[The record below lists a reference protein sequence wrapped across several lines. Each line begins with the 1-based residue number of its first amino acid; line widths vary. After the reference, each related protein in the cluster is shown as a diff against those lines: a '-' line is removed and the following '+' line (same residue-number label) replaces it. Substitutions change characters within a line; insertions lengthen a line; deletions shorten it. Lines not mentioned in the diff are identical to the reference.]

1 MTRTRTRAA
10 AVATVAAV
18 ATSLAACSDGGADGG
33 ALGSGDSVTIITSQA
48 PWNPAYDAVIAAYE
62 EETGVDVDVRAFP
75 NDEVKTQMLNDAQS
89 GNNAFDVYQVNEV
102 DMAQF
107 NANGLL
113 LPLTDV
119 DPEFALDEEIFTY
132 DNLPYWNTETGAF
145 SDDGALT
152 SIPLMGN
159 LQIFIYRTDIYDDL
173 GLEVPTTWDEV
184 LENAEAVVDGDAAR
198 YGFVM
203 RTQGV
208 AGSPQITYDFSG
220 ILYGLGGSFFTEPGT
235 DWTPA
240 VDSPE
245 GIEAATLLRDLAAT
259 GPEET
264 QTVGQAEAIAAML
277 AGDAAQLDTVAAG
290 ANAMNDESSSNVV
303 GDVAFAPL
311 PGSASPTGTW
321 NLGIPADLPED
332 RQGPALDFITWV
344 TSEHGMEVF
353 AENGG
358 IPVRSDAFDA
368 EGLSE
373 QDSAYLE
380 AVEQSAETAQGPM
393 RYEFIGDFLNVTEP
407 ILANIAAGSVSPE
420 DGMAQMQDELTAV
433 IEDGEYP
440 MG

>member
-1 MTRTRTRAA
+1 MSRPRTRLAA
-10 AVATVAAV
+10 LATVTAV
-18 ATSLAACSDGGADGG
+18 GVSLAACSDGGADGG

-62 EETGVDVDVRAFP
+62 EETGIQVDVRAFP

-113 LPLTDV
+113 LPLQDV
-119 DPEFALDEEIFTY
+119 EPEFELDPEIFTY
-132 DNLPYWNTETGAF
+132 DNLPYWNTETRAF
-145 SDDGALT
+145 SEDGTLT

-159 LQIFIYRTDIYDDL
+159 LQIFIYRTDIYEDL
-173 GLEVPTTWDEV
+173 GLEVPTTWDDV

-220 ILYGLGGSFFTEPGT
+220 ILYGLEGSFFADPGA
-235 DWTPA
+235 DWTPT

-245 GIEAATLLRDLAAT
+245 GIEAATMLRDLAAT

-332 RQGPALDFITWV
+332 RQGPALDFISWV
-344 TSEHGMEVF
+344 TSEQGMEVF

-368 EGLSE
+368 EGLGAE
-373 QDSAYLE
+373 DSAYLE

-407 ILANIAAGSVSPE
+407 ILANIAAGSLSPE
-420 DGMAQMQDELTAV
+420 EGMAQMQDELTAV

>member
-1 MTRTRTRAA
+1 MSRPRTRIAAVATAA
-10 AVATVAAV
+10 AVAT
-18 ATSLAACSDGGADGG
+18 TLAACSDGGADGG

-62 EETGVDVDVRAFP
+62 EETGVSVDVRAFP

-113 LPLTDV
+113 LPLQDV
-119 DPEFALDEEIFTY
+119 DAEFALDPEIFTY
-132 DNLPYWNTETGAF
+132 DNLPYWNTETEAF
-145 SDDGALT
+145 TEDGTLT
-152 SIPLMGN
+152 SVPLMGN
-159 LQIFIYRTDIYDDL
+159 LQIFIYRTDIYSDL
-173 GLEVPTTWDEV
+173 GLEVPTTWQGV
-184 LENAEAVVDGDAAR
+184 LENAEAVVENDAAR

-240 VDSPE
+240 VDSSE
-245 GIEAATLLRDLAAT
+245 AIEAATMLRDLAAT
-259 GPEET
+259 GPEES
-264 QTVGQAEAIAAML
+264 QTVGQAEAIATML
-277 AGDAAQLDTVAAG
+277 AGDSAQLDTVAAG
-290 ANAMNDESSSNVV
+290 ASAMNDESSSNVV
-303 GDVAFAPL
+303 GNVAFAPL

-321 NLGIPADLPED
+321 NLGIPADLPEE
-332 RQGPALDFITWV
+332 RQGPALDFISWV
-344 TSEHGMEVF
+344 TSEAGMEVF

-368 EGLSE
+368 EGLSAE
-373 QDSAYLE
+373 DSAYLE

-407 ILANIAAGSVSPE
+407 ILANIAAGSLSPE
-420 DGMAQMQDELTAV
+420 DGMTQMQEELTAV
-433 IEDGEYP
+433 IEEGDYP

>member
-1 MTRTRTRAA
+1 MSRSRTRL
-10 AVATVAAV
+10 VALASVAATMG
-18 ATSLAACSDGGADGG
+18 ALAACSGGGTDGG
-33 ALGSGDSVTIITSQA
+33 ALGSGDSVIIITSQA

-62 EETGVDVDVRAFP
+62 DETGVEVDVRAFP

-89 GNNAFDVYQVNEV
+89 GNHAFDVYQVNEV

-113 LPLTDV
+113 LPFQDA
-119 DPEFALDEEIFTY
+119 DPDFTLDPEIFTY

-145 SDDGALT
+145 SEDGTLT
-152 SIPLMGN
+152 SVPLMGN
-159 LQIFIYRTDIYDDL
+159 LQILIYRTDIYDQL
-173 GLEVPTTWDEV
+173 GLDVPTTWDGV
-184 LENAEAVVDGDAAR
+184 LENARAVVDEDAAR

-220 ILYGLGGSFFTEPGT
+220 ILYGLGGSFFADPGT

-245 GIEAATLLRDLAAT
+245 AIEAATVLRDLAAT
-259 GPEET
+259 GPEESH
-264 QTVGQAEAIAAML
+264 TVGQAEAIAAML
-277 AGDAAQLDTVAAG
+277 AGDSAQLDTVGAG
-290 ANAMNDESSSNVV
+290 ASAMNDESSSNIV
-303 GDVAFAPL
+303 GNVGFAPL

-321 NLGIPADLPED
+321 NLGIPADLPEE
-332 RQGPALDFITWV
+332 RQGAALDFISWV

-368 EGLSE
+368 DGLTE
-373 QDSAYLE
+373 QDSAYLD
-380 AVEQSAETAQGPM
+380 AVLQSAETAQGPM

-407 ILANIAAGSVSPE
+407 ILANIAAGEVTPQ
-420 DGMAQMQDELTAV
+420 DGMAQMQEELTGV
-433 IEDGEYP
+433 IEDGGYP